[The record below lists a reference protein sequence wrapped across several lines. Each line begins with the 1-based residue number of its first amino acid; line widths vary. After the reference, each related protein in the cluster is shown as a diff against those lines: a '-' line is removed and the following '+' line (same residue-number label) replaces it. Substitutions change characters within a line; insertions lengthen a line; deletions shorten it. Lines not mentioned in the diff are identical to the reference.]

1 MKSIKNLTVKGAE
14 NYIFYNYGYLNHDIK
29 RLVKAS
35 RETAKKY
42 NIKPLQMFLF
52 MIEDKPINKLFT
64 HSYGFN
70 TSQGREI
77 KKSFRCVYD
86 DQLKL
91 NK

>member
-14 NYIFYNYGYLNHDIK
+14 NYIFYNYGYLKHDIK

-35 RETAKKY
+35 RETAKQY
-42 NIKPLQMFLF
+42 DISPLQMFLF

-70 TSQGREI
+70 TRQGREV
-77 KKSFRCVYD
+77 KKEFKINY
-86 DQLKL
+86 
-91 NK
+91 NN